1 MRKVNEQKG
10 ASKQFP
16 GEEIQSVNMGN
27 VQCET
32 QSETGRIIEL
42 CGGSLSIFQGLRSI
56 AGTNETRGW
65 GDVNANLHL
74 LNCKK

>member
-1 MRKVNEQKG
+1 
-10 ASKQFP
+10 
-16 GEEIQSVNMGN
+16 MGN